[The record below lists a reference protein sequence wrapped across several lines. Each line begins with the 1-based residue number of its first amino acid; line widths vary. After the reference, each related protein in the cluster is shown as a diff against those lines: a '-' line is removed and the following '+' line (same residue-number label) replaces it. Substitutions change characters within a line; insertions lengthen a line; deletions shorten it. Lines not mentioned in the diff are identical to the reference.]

1 MPIVVRGYMK
11 PIPTLIKP
19 LDSVDTETGE
29 AQPTRYE
36 RSDITSV
43 PAASTVAEATVA
55 YTIANAFLEKY
66 GGDSLP
72 EIRRHVEADRE
83 ARGAD

>member
-1 MPIVVRGYMK
+1 MPLVVRGYMK

-19 LDSVDTETGE
+19 LDSVDTATGE
-29 AQPTRYE
+29 PEPTRYE

-55 YTIANAFLEKY
+55 YTVANAFLRKY
-66 GGDSLP
+66 GGDSVP
-72 EIRRHVEADRE
+72 AIRRHVEADRAAPNE
-83 ARGAD
+83 

>member
-19 LDSVDTETGE
+19 LDSVDTATGE

-55 YTIANAFLEKY
+55 YVLANAFLDKY
-66 GGDSLP
+66 GGDTLP
-72 EIRRHVEADRE
+72 ALRRHYRADQEAE
-83 ARGAD
+83 